1 MNPTSTLEQFRG
13 QLTEYQPRHSEVEPQ
28 MSLLDKTKMKSSA
41 IKYISMLLA
50 ILFAMW
56 LGKDFS
62 YEPLIG
68 LIGSIGALLWDDAKM
83 VFGIEDNKTYEH
95 DKNIYEQIVNVF
107 NEKDIVYFLR
117 QVNFNVSFK
126 SQRGLDIIF
135 ISECY
140 EPPEYGIWDKKLE
153 KLRKKLFVSI
163 DELAHM
169 IAMCTYSIHNDRHTA
184 IPDLY
189 RGGFEPPPDHV
200 QENIDKMHKLANQVI
215 EDYSAFYQA
224 GGMKFNINV

>member
-1 MNPTSTLEQFRG
+1 MQVCRPQFRR
-13 QLTEYQPRHSEVEPQ
+13 PV
-28 MSLLDKTKMKSSA
+28 SLALDKIKMNSEA
-41 IKYISMLLA
+41 RKYISLLSA

-56 LGKDFS
+56 LGHELS

-68 LIGSIGALLWDDAKM
+68 LIGSLGCLLWDDAKI
-83 VFGIEDNKTYEH
+83 FLGIESNRTYEH

-107 NEKDIVYFLR
+107 NEKDVIYFLR
-117 QVNFNVSFK
+117 QVNFNMSFK

-135 ISECY
+135 ISENY

-153 KLRKKLFVSI
+153 KLRTKLFKSI

-169 IAMCTYSIHNDRHTA
+169 IAMCTYSIRNDRHTA

-200 QENIDKMHKLANQVI
+200 QENIDKMHKLTDQVI

-224 GGMKFNINV
+224 GGMKYNINI